1 MAGAEFKVDVDLT
14 HAQGLFVQLRE
25 RCTNLKP
32 LMAEIGSEL
41 EDSTRRRINAGGP
54 APDGTPWA
62 QLAPLTRAMKR
73 TDKPLIERGD
83 LLNSVRFEAD
93 AQSVSIIAGPSDY
106 AHVHQFGS
114 KPYVILPKKGKA
126 LSFGPRMSLIGG
138 KSRGKEVGSLTRRK
152 VNHPGVPARPF
163 LGVSTADQAT
173 IIEAAQDYLDK
184 AVKGG

>member
-32 LMAEIGSEL
+32 LMSEIGSEL
-41 EDSTRRRINAGGP
+41 EDSTRRRIKAGGP

-126 LSFGPRMSLIGG
+126 LSFGPG
-138 KSRGKEVGSLTRRK
+138 GSLTRRK

-173 IIEAAQDYLDK
+173 IIETAQDYLDK